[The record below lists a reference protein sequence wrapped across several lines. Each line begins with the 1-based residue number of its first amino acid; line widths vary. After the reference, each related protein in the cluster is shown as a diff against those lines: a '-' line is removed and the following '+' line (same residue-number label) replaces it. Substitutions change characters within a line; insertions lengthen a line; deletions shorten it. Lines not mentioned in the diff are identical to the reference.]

1 MTSIFLWLPKTAG
14 LSIYDALKPHGIK
27 RRLDLGTF
35 SGVEIKDWK
44 PKGGGLMVDDV
55 ERAVDKIWEQSQ
67 AQIVTY
73 GHVSLSALNRAGLLP
88 AHPWIFTIIRNPYSR
103 AVSLWA
109 YLKQKGSLGPRMD
122 FREFCLVLRDRAVEP
137 IGLYNK
143 RGLSQCRPQADWL
156 RGVYVGYFG
165 RFETLQSDF
174 DNICDKLKVPR
185 GVLTHRN
192 RGAHDDYREYYD
204 AETQGIVRDYYAEDF
219 ELLAYSEEL

>member
-1 MTSIFLWLPKTAG
+1 MTTIFLWIPKTAG
-14 LSIYDALKPHGIK
+14 LSIYDALKPHGMK
-27 RRLDLGTF
+27 RRCDMGTF
-35 SGVEIKDWK
+35 SSS
-44 PKGGGLMVDDV
+44 
-55 ERAVDKIWEQSQ
+55 ERDRL
-67 AQIVTY
+67 VTY
-73 GHVSLSALNRAGLLP
+73 AHVSLRDLERTGRLP
-88 AHPWIFTIIRNPYSR
+88 ANPWIFTIVRNPYSR

-109 YLKQKGSLGPRMD
+109 YMLRIGRLGPRMD

-174 DNICDKLKVPR
+174 DNVCNKLKVPR
-185 GVLTHRN
+185 SVLTHRN
-192 RGAHDDYREYYD
+192 NGHLRDYRTYYD
-204 AETQGIVRDYYAEDF
+204 AETQEIVRDYYAEDF

>member
-14 LSIYDALKPHGIK
+14 LSVYDALKPHGIK

-35 SGVEIKDWK
+35 SPEI
-44 PKGGGLMVDDV
+44 
-55 ERAVDKIWEQSQ
+55 AAI
-67 AQIVTY
+67 ATY
-73 GHVSLSALNRAGLLP
+73 GHVSLSALASANLLP
-88 AHPWIFTIIRNPYSR
+88 SPHWIFTIVRNPYSR

-109 YLKQKGSLGPRMD
+109 YLQRKGRLGPRMD
-122 FREFCLVLRDRAVEP
+122 FREFCLLLRDRTVEP

-156 RGVYVGYFG
+156 RGVYVDYYG
-165 RFETLQSDF
+165 RFESLQFDF
-174 DNICDKLKVPR
+174 DKICGKLSIEPAT
-185 GVLTHRN
+185 LTHRN
-192 RGAHDDYREYYD
+192 LGDHSDYRTYYD

>member
-1 MTSIFLWLPKTAG
+1 MTSIFLWLPKTGG

-27 RRLDLGTF
+27 RRMDMGTF
-35 SGVEIKDWK
+35 SCE
-44 PKGGGLMVDDV
+44 PA
-55 ERAVDKIWEQSQ
+55 RF
-67 AQIVTY
+67 VTY
-73 GHVSLSALNRAGLLP
+73 SHVSLKALEQIGMLP
-88 AHPWIFTIIRNPYSR
+88 YPSWIFTIVRNPYSR
-103 AVSLWA
+103 AVSLWS
-109 YLKQKGSLGPRMD
+109 YLRLKGMLGPRTD
-122 FREFCLVLRDRAVEP
+122 FRTFCHILQQRVIEP

-174 DNICDKLKVPR
+174 DNVCNKLKIPR
-185 GVLTHRN
+185 AVLTHRN
-192 RGAHDDYREYYD
+192 RGDHRDYREYYD